1 MDTVKI
7 WLQSIVKRLRFS
19 QAPIC
24 PDRWS
29 SRNMMTALIISD
41 NCELAQ
47 RMVSTFCEH
56 CVPTCDLKCL
66 FVRSAVFNFN
76 AYPALFVFEDGK
88 HKKYTG
94 GREAK
99 DIVMYMTAV
108 SKGLDPHD
116 EEAKLKPGLYKGA
129 AMQIKSLTS
138 C

>member
-1 MDTVKI
+1 
-7 WLQSIVKRLRFS
+7 
-19 QAPIC
+19 
-24 PDRWS
+24 
-29 SRNMMTALIISD
+29 MMTALIISD

-47 RMVSTFCEH
+47 RMVRTFCEH